1 MKRAKDLA
9 ALLSIYLAER
19 EVVNFMV
26 EHITVMLK
34 SDLHYR
40 IPF

>member
-26 EHITVMLK
+26 GPVTMMLK
-34 SDLHYR
+34 FDLNCR
-40 IPF
+40 FLF